1 MRHNLFAAV
10 LVGLPGLAAPVAAPA
25 ADLALVLVNGEYD
38 TLPDLRYRSLA
49 EDYSQTLEEAG
60 FRVFLGQDVPGGQMQ
75 TLSSDLASALEEE
88 PQNRLVIVLA
98 GHMARAGDQA
108 WLLGREAQRAS
119 NLTVGAQG
127 LPVGALGD
135 LAMQA
140 QGQAV
145 MLLAEGNGN
154 FETGSGLIPG
164 AGEIPAPQGVT
175 LARGDLDDL
184 LDLLRDEVLSPG
196 LSYAAMAERAPRRVD
211 MSGFLSPVFGLIP
224 GDGTPPPATPGSGA
238 PVIGDDRLPETD
250 MGELAYWAAV
260 EDIGTIDAY
269 EAYIARYPRGK
280 FEAEARAR
288 ASDIRDAPVRRA
300 EVVEAA
306 LSLSRDDRR
315 QIQRDLA
322 LLGHDPRGIDGL
334 FGPATRSAIIS
345 RQKQTGDEPTGFLT
359 GPQLDRLA
367 ADAQEEAARLEA
379 EAARRRAEQE
389 VEDRA
394 YWDDV
399 GRGGEESGLRAYLER
414 YPDGLYADVA
424 QERLDRIE
432 EDRRGQAQEIERQA
446 WDFARN
452 EDTAEAYRNYLRF
465 YPRGLFADAAE
476 TRITQLEREAGPDP
490 EALLAEENS
499 VMPNDI
505 ARLLV
510 ERRLQQLGHYP
521 GLPDGDFDPET
532 RRAIRRFQ
540 GDQNLEVTG
549 YLNQE
554 TVVRLLAVGR

>member
-1 MRHNLFAAV
+1 MRHTLFAAV

-25 ADLALVLVNGEYD
+25 ADLALVIVNGDYD
-38 TLPDLRYRSLA
+38 TLPDLRYRSLGEA
-49 EDYSQTLEEAG
+49 YSKALEEAG
-60 FRVFLGQDVPGGQMQ
+60 FRVFLGQDAPGGQMQ
-75 TLSSDLASALEEE
+75 TLASDLATALEEE

-145 MLLAEGNGN
+145 MLLAEGSGS

-164 AGEIPAPQGVT
+164 AGEIVAPQGVT
-175 LARGDLDDL
+175 LARGDLGDL
-184 LDLLRDEVLSPG
+184 LDLLRGEVLIPG
-196 LSYAAMAERAPRRVD
+196 LSYQAMAERAPRRVE
-211 MSGFLSPVFGLIP
+211 MSGFLSPAFGLMP
-224 GDGTPPPATPGSGA
+224 GDGTQPALPGTGG
-238 PVIGDDRLPETD
+238 PMIGERPLPETD

-269 EAYIARYPRGK
+269 EAYVSRYPRGK

-288 ASDIRDAPVRRA
+288 AADIRDAPVRRA
-300 EVVEAA
+300 EEVEAA
-306 LSLSRDDRR
+306 LDLSRDDRR

-345 RQKQTGDEPTGFLT
+345 RQKQTGAEPTGYLT
-359 GPQLDRLA
+359 APQLDRLA
-367 ADAQEEAARLEA
+367 ADAQAEAARLEA
-379 EAARRRAEQE
+379 EAARRRAAQE
-389 VEDRA
+389 AEDRA
-394 YWDDV
+394 YWDQV

-414 YPDGLYADVA
+414 YPDGLYADEA
-424 QERLDRIE
+424 QKQLDRME
-432 EDRRGQAQEIERQA
+432 EDRRGQAQEIERRA

-476 TRITQLEREAGPDP
+476 TRIAQLEREAGPNR

-521 GLPDGDFDPET
+521 GLPDGKFDPET

-540 GDQNLEVTG
+540 RDQSLEVTG
-549 YLNQE
+549 FLNQE